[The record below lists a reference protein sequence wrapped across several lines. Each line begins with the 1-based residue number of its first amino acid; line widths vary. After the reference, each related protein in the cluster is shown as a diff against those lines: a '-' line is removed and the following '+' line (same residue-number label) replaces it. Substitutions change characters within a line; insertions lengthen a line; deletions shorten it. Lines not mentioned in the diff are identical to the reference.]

1 MNELSPEAGKCLG
14 GASPSVS
21 SGKRRGGCGA
31 GMKMTMKRMSG
42 SRHVLLASLPRPR
55 DGLRPVFRALSLFL
69 VLLALLGA
77 APALAEKKGKGEPKL
92 PVPPPQPVAQE
103 LTVRRGEPLEIRLT
117 IHGRKYE
124 NLKYLIRTGPDR
136 GKLTEPKVV
145 TQEASVVIYTPPAN
159 LAVKRDH
166 FTYAVQNIDGVSA
179 AVDVN
184 ITIAD
189 DAAQL
194 MVPDVIDFA
203 PLLTGGAAF
212 KEMELTNI
220 GGSIAAGEVQVAAPW
235 RIEGPTEYRL
245 PAGGKQKFL
254 VFFEPKAAGVF
265 RGEIR
270 YTSQIDRVT
279 TLRGT
284 GEAAIGVAPAQLILP
299 VESGSTARA
308 GRLELTNNTPGEQAL
323 KFTGSARLHLPA
335 PLTLAAG
342 EKQTVT
348 VSSDESEP
356 GPLDE
361 TLTIEGTGLQV
372 AVPVR
377 AKAVGPVL
385 KIARDLV
392 PFPTVKLGQ
401 AASADLAVGNLG
413 GAEGSWKA
421 GVELPFQAQPA
432 TFRLAPGER
441 KEVRISINAQEV
453 GTYRGWI
460 RFEGEQ
466 QTKEARLEADV
477 VEVASTAPA
486 APRST
491 QPAAAA
497 TPNPAVTRLA
507 KETDERISSLLYLR
521 DNVKVRNVVS
531 DGATIDWPTALTVAH
546 TCRVELRNT
555 RLDDQGHLR
564 VDWLKPPIS
573 QVKVMGDR
581 FFAELRGL
589 RPGTLNTVRIVP
601 VAEGGEAGDPIFM
614 TQFLTLPP
622 KAAALQ
628 ITGFRVTIFLLVAFA
643 AAAYAW
649 QRVKAQRGE

>member
-1 MNELSPEAGKCLG
+1 
-14 GASPSVS
+14 
-21 SGKRRGGCGA
+21 
-31 GMKMTMKRMSG
+31 MS
-42 SRHVLLASLPRPR
+42 
-55 DGLRPVFRALSLFL
+55 RALSLFL
-69 VLLALLGA
+69 VCLAFLGA
-77 APALAEKKGKGEPKL
+77 APAFAEKKSKGEPKL
-92 PVPPPQPVAQE
+92 PVPPPQPVSQE

-145 TQEASVVIYTPPAN
+145 TQEASIVIYTPPAN

-166 FTYAVQNIDGVSA
+166 FTYAVQNLDGVSA

-189 DAAQL
+189 EAAQL
-194 MVPDVIDFA
+194 IVPDVMDFA

-212 KEMELTNI
+212 KEMELTNG

-235 RIEGPTEYRL
+235 RIEGPSEYRL

-265 RGEIR
+265 RAEIR

-284 GEAAIGVAPAQLILP
+284 GEAAIGVTPAQLILP

-308 GRLELTNNTPGEQAL
+308 GRLELTNNTPAEQAL
-323 KFTGSARLHLPA
+323 KFSGSARLHLPA

-348 VSSDESEP
+348 VSSEENVP
-356 GPLDE
+356 GALDE
-361 TLTIEGTGLQV
+361 TLTIDGTGLQV
-372 AVPVR
+372 LVPIR

-385 KIARDLV
+385 KIARDLIT
-392 PFPTVKLGQ
+392 FPTVKQ
-401 AASADLAVGNLG
+401 AQVAMVEFAVENLG
-413 GAEGSWKA
+413 GAEGTWKG

-441 KEVRISINAQEV
+441 KDIRISINAPEV

-477 VEVASTAPA
+477 IEV
-486 APRST
+486 
-491 QPAAAA
+491 AAAA
-497 TPNPAVTRLA
+497 PVAPRTSQPVAEATPSPAVTRLA
-507 KETDERISSLLYLR
+507 KETDENIAALIYLR

-546 TCRVELRNT
+546 TCKVEIRNT

-564 VDWLKPPIS
+564 VDWLQPPIS
-573 QVKVMGDR
+573 HVKVEGDR
-581 FFAELRGL
+581 FFAEVRGL
-589 RPGTLNTVRIVP
+589 RPGTLNTVRIVA
-601 VAEGGEAGDPIFM
+601 VADGGEAGEPIFI
-614 TQFLTLPP
+614 TQFLTLAP

-628 ITGFRVTIFLLVAFA
+628 ITSFRVAIFLLVAFA